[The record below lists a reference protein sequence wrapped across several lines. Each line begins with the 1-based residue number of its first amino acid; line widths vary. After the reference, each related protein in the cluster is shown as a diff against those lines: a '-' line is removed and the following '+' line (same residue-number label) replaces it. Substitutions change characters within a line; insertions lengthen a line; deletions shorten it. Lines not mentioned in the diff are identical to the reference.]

1 MSDTN
6 ATPAMVEPF
15 SATPVGLGEIARVFL
30 KLGAMSYGGPAIMG
44 IMQAEIQEKRK
55 WIDKKAFVD
64 GLALVNML
72 PGPGATQL
80 GIFIGHAKGGMSGG
94 IIAGL
99 CFVLPAFL
107 IMLALAAAYLAYGAL
122 PSMRSA
128 FYGIGP
134 VVLGIFAVAVYRLG
148 KNAIKERV
156 QLVIAVAAA
165 AATLL
170 PQIGLVLTLLIAGCT
185 GIAVFDSRRHGLIAF
200 GAVLAGLVLVRALE
214 WLYAGSDAAARV
226 ASQAGAIPS
235 LWELG
240 AFFFKVGAFTFGGGL
255 SMLAFMQEQVVA
267 QLGWLTPQEFV
278 DGLALG
284 QLTPGPIL
292 MLAAF
297 IGFKLK
303 GIAGATIAAGAIFL
317 PSFLMMLTI
326 LPVLTRMGNLAWL
339 KAFMRGVGPAVIG
352 ALAVSLAQMTPHAA
366 PDWMAWALLLGTVA
380 IMLWRNIG
388 PLSLM
393 LGGAGIG
400 LVLKE
405 GVLGRVRDL
414 VR

>member
-1 MSDTN
+1 M
-6 ATPAMVEPF
+6 EEQR
-15 SATPVGLGEIARVFL
+15 VGLAELARAFL

-44 IMQAEIQEKRK
+44 IMQAELQEKRGWVSK
-55 WIDKKAFVD
+55 EKFLE

-80 GIFIGHAKGGMSGG
+80 GIFIGHAKGGMAGG

-99 CFVLPAFL
+99 CFVLPAFF

-134 VVLGIFAVAVYRLG
+134 VVLGIFTVAVYRLG
-148 KNAIKERV
+148 KNAIKEMV
-156 QLVIAVAAA
+156 QVVIAVAAA
-165 AATLL
+165 ATMAA
-170 PQIGLVLTLLIAGCT
+170 PHIGLVITLLIAGCA
-185 GIAVFDSRRHGLIAF
+185 GIAVFDSRRHGVIGLAVVLI
-200 GAVLAGLVLVRALE
+200 GLVLMRGLE
-214 WLYAGSDAAARV
+214 LLYASSDAAPVIPIMDGV
-226 ASQAGAIPS
+226 APS
-235 LWELG
+235 LLDLG
-240 AFFFKVGAFTFGGGL
+240 SFFFKVGAFTFGGGL
-255 SMLAFMQEQVVA
+255 SMLAFMQEQVVV

-303 GIAGATIAAGAIFL
+303 GIVGATIAAGAIFL
-317 PSFLMMLTI
+317 PSFLMMLSI
-326 LPVLTRMGNLAWL
+326 LPMLKRMGNLAWL

-352 ALAVSLAQMTPHAA
+352 ALAVSLGQLAPHAA
-366 PDWMAWALLLGTVA
+366 PDWTAWALLLGTIM

-388 PLSLM
+388 PLAFM
-393 LGGAGIG
+393 LGGASIG

-405 GVLGRVRDL
+405 RLLRRVLNL
-414 VR
+414 VN